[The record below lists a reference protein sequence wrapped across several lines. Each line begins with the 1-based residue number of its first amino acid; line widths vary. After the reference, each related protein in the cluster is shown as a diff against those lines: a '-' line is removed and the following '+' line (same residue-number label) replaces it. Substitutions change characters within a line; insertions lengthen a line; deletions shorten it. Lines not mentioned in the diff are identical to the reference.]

1 MSDVIE
7 ALYEYFAANLGI
19 WELLGVLISG
29 TATVLIFYKKE
40 IKWTPY
46 TIYWALFPIYI
57 TIIRR
62 WLGAGGHEIHHG
74 RLASDVLNVCMTMPF
89 GLAAYKA
96 FEKMLKDRAS
106 SADSVNGV
114 DSASGANV
122 WKLLLL
128 STAAG
133 LLLSGFIETMQSL
146 SGLGVGE
153 WLDIMTNT
161 LGALLGA
168 IVSWRWFLWWDHKHV
183 KKHLKSI

>member
-1 MSDVIE
+1 MGNVIE

-19 WELLGVLISG
+19 WELLGVLLSG

-96 FEKMLKDRAS
+96 FEKMLKDRA
-106 SADSVNGV
+106 
-114 DSASGANV
+114 NV

-133 LLLSGFIETMQSL
+133 FLLSGFIETMQSL